1 MQRSL
6 ELVNLKPFSI
16 NAAYANGGNGG
27 RFKTQAFNEWQSEV
41 FFQLSQAPNS
51 VALKELREYFD
62 SKKHKYEVQL
72 IASYPKK
79 EFYTKDGSI
88 SAKTQDTTNWEKSI
102 VDCLFLKKYHDIPQ
116 PYGCKNLNVDDKFLT
131 KCISEKVPSD
141 SYSISIILYI
151 KNL

>member
-88 SAKTQDTTNWEKSI
+88 SAKT
-102 VDCLFLKKYHDIPQ
+102 HIPQ
-116 PYGCKNLNVDDKFLT
+116 PYGCKNLNIDDKFLT